1 MKILLIHQ
9 NYPAQFRHLAPE
21 LASRGHQVLAL
32 TSEHNQRKTSVPT
45 LRYRIENKAFS
56 SADYGL
62 AAHFAEHSWR
72 GQIVAR
78 AAEQLKANGFVPDLV
93 FGHSG
98 WGETLFL
105 GEVWPAA
112 RRLVYAEF
120 FYRPHGLDVDF
131 DPEFRTMTLEVA
143 MRVRSRQA
151 SHLFAVQDAHAAL
164 SPTEWQA
171 SSFPEPLRQKI
182 SVIHDGI
189 DTDLVAPSSTAEFAV
204 PDRDLILRPGDEVL
218 TFVNRNLEPY
228 RGYHVF
234 MRALP
239 AVLASR
245 PKAHAVIVG
254 GDGLSYGPPNPGGAS
269 WKQRFLAEV
278 QDRLDLSRVHFVG
291 RIAYEQFVA
300 LMQVSRVHAYLSY
313 PFVLSWSM
321 LEAMSAGALVVGSN
335 TPPVAEVIRDGENGR
350 LVEFFDTEAWSN
362 VLIDSLARPDEM
374 QHMRRAGRQ
383 AMVERYDVKRHCLPR
398 QVRFVE
404 GS

>member
-1 MKILLIHQ
+1 MKILLVHQ

-56 SADYGL
+56 GADYGL

-78 AAEQLKANGFVPDLV
+78 AAEQMKRNGFIPDIV

-112 RRLVYAEF
+112 KRLVYAEF

-131 DPEFRTMTLEVA
+131 DPEFQTVTLDVA

-151 SHLFAVQDAHAAL
+151 SHLFALQDAHAAQ

-182 SVIHDGI
+182 SVIHDGV
-189 DTDLVAPSSTAEFAV
+189 DTDLVSPNSTAEFAV
-204 PDRDLILRPGDEVL
+204 PGRELTLRPGDEVL

-245 PKAHAVIVG
+245 PNAHVVIVG
-254 GDGLSYGPPNPGGAS
+254 GDGLSYGTPNPDGVS
-269 WKQRFLAEV
+269 WKQRFLREV
-278 QDRLDLSRVHFVG
+278 HDRLDLSRVHFVG
-291 RIAYEQFVA
+291 RIAYDQFLA
-300 LMQVSRVHAYLSY
+300 LMQVTRVHAYLSY

-335 TPPVAEVIRDGENGR
+335 TPPVAELIRDGENGR
-350 LVEFFDTEAWSN
+350 LVEFFDVRAWSN
-362 VLIDSLARPDEM
+362 VLVDSLSSPDEM
-374 QHMRRAGRQ
+374 LAMRRAGRQ
-383 AMVERYDVKRHCLPR
+383 AVIEHYDLKRHCLPR
-398 QVRFVE
+398 QISFVE